1 MEPNLTTAVFGR
13 SIGASIVRGAFW
25 TTIDKWG
32 SRIIRLLVLA
42 VLARLLDKADFGL
55 IAAASVVVDYLSTY
69 VAQGLGLAVI
79 QREKLE
85 PGHLNAMFWI
95 NMASAI
101 FLVGLIWIFAPYMSI
116 WIHTPETTSVLR
128 WLSLGLI
135 LEALS
140 RVQTA
145 LLTRE
150 MRFSALAA
158 VNFVSAFVGGSIGLI
173 FAFRGWGVWSLV
185 AQYLTGSISARIA
198 LWWFSGWRPGLSF
211 NLKHVR
217 DLYGFSLY
225 VFADQQLVF
234 ILRRFDEALIAGYLG
249 VSDLGLYSIA
259 KRLVLLLQEAL
270 ETPLGQVLTPAY
282 SRVQSSL
289 QKLLNVVRRTFSML
303 MAIGIP
309 TFLGLVAMAP
319 EAINVV
325 FGPRWIEASAATRL
339 LAFGA
344 AASMTNIAIY
354 PVFLAIGKPQV
365 LLSINIASVIF
376 GVPLLFVG
384 VKYGA
389 PGAAIAVTFRQIIM
403 AIASFV
409 VLKKMIAMKVEI
421 GIARAIAIPAFGGI
435 LCGFAARMA
444 ANALSPLSTWIS
456 ICLPVLIA
464 SGIYIGLL
472 KMLNPSLAQEF
483 YRSTRELY
491 RMVLK

>member
-1 MEPNLTTAVFGR
+1 MKPNLKMGISDR
-13 SIGASIVRGAFW
+13 SIGASIIRGAFW
-25 TTIDKWG
+25 TAIDKWG

-69 VAQGLGLAVI
+69 VGQGLGVALI

-85 PGHLNAMFWI
+85 SGHLNAMFWI

-101 FLVGLIWIFAPYMSI
+101 FLVGLIWILAPYMSI
-116 WIHTPETTSVLR
+116 WIHAPETTSVLR

-135 LEALS
+135 LGALS

-145 LLTRE
+145 LLTRQ

-158 VNFVSAFVGGSIGLI
+158 VNFVSAFVGGCIGLI

-185 AQYLTGSISARIA
+185 AQYLTGGISARIA
-198 LWWFSGWRPGLSF
+198 LWWFSGWHPGLSF
-211 NLKHVR
+211 KLKHVR

-270 ETPLGQVLTPAY
+270 ETPLGQVLIPAY
-282 SRVQSSL
+282 SRLQFSL
-289 QKLLNVVRRTFSML
+289 QELLNLVGRTFSML
-303 MAIGIP
+303 MAVGIP
-309 TFLGLVAMAP
+309 AFLGLAAMAP

-339 LAFGA
+339 LAPGA
-344 AASMTNIAIY
+344 AASMANIAIY
-354 PVFLAIGKPQV
+354 PIFLAIGKPQV
-365 LLSINIASVIF
+365 LLSINVASVTL
-376 GVPLLFVG
+376 GVPLLFIGVG
-384 VKYGA
+384 YGA
-389 PGAAIAVTFRQIIM
+389 PGAATALAFRQVIM

-421 GIARAIAIPAFGGI
+421 GIARAIAIPALGGI
-435 LCGFAARMA
+435 ICGASARMA
-444 ANALSPLSTWIS
+444 ANALSPFSTWIS
-456 ICLPVLIA
+456 IGLPVLIA

-483 YRSTRELY
+483 YSSTRELY